1 MTYQSKMQET
11 FREEA
16 KKGEKDTNKQD
27 SMSGKNE
34 VKKDELQ

>member
-16 KKGEKDTNKQD
+16 KKGEKTLINRTVCPER
-27 SMSGKNE
+27 MR
-34 VKKDELQ
+34 